1 MIEAVIFDLDG
12 VLTKSDHYHTSA
24 WRQTCEQ
31 WGIPFADSTGDLVR
45 GVSRLESARIVAVH
59 GGVEL
64 TQKQLATFAEE
75 KNSNYVRLLED
86 MNATDVIPGVSVLLK
101 HLQDAGIPLA
111 VASSSR
117 NAPLI
122 LEKTGLKGYFTVIV
136 DGSRITRSK
145 PDPEVFQ
152 KAADAL
158 GIPYPNCLV
167 VEDAVS
173 GVQAALALGCQVA
186 AVGGAA
192 LTEGVAYP
200 LKETGDLMEVFSNK
214 WIPLLLPRC
223 PNPVS
228 RPNAR
233 SRCNLWQGACC
244 SILPQHFLPHN
255 NVGPRSL
262 RYCRARRIRCRN

>member
-101 HLQDAGIPLA
+101 HLAGRRDSSGRGILQQKR
-111 VASSSR
+111 ASDSGKDR
-117 NAPLI
+117 I
-122 LEKTGLKGYFTVIV
+122 EGLLHGYC
-136 DGSRITRSK
+136 RRQ
-145 PDPEVFQ
+145 PDYPFQ
-152 KAADAL
+152 
-158 GIPYPNCLV
+158 
-167 VEDAVS
+167 
-173 GVQAALALGCQVA
+173 
-186 AVGGAA
+186 
-192 LTEGVAYP
+192 
-200 LKETGDLMEVFSNK
+200 
-214 WIPLLLPRC
+214 
-223 PNPVS
+223 
-228 RPNAR
+228 AR
-233 SRCNLWQGACC
+233 SGGFPKGGGCTGNPI
-244 SILPQHFLPHN
+244 SKLP
-255 NVGPRSL
+255 GG
-262 RYCRARRIRCRN
+262 